1 MFAAFHNRSSL
12 ITMLWP
18 SFWIPTL
25 HVKEEALSVFFIVFM
40 ECNKKIC
47 LLKFRKYFPCKP
59 GVNNWFKKN
68 FLVCIHDFILFL
80 PIIDK
85 VFSLWPSF
93 LYTKKEQLI
102 KAFFSTFR
110 GKVRHKFYNA
120 QLSTY
125 HLFSC
130 NKYTELNSQYV
141 LWGIKIRRTLGLRT
155 QWMANRLSYE
165 TDKRSYH
172 YLLGGL
178 N

>member
-1 MFAAFHNRSSL
+1 MLVKKRRKPTAKASSL
-12 ITMLWP
+12 EEKLRTTNFQGLPIKWNYNSLWP
-18 SFWIPTL
+18 SFRIPTL
-25 HVKEEALSVFFIVFM
+25 HAKEEALSVFFIVFM

-85 VFSLWPSF
+85 VFSLWPTF
-93 LYTKKEQLI
+93 FYTKKEQLI

-110 GKVRHKFYNA
+110 VKVRHKFYNA

-125 HLFSC
+125 HLFPC
-130 NKYTELNSQYV
+130 N
-141 LWGIKIRRTLGLRT
+141 I
-155 QWMANRLSYE
+155 
-165 TDKRSYH
+165 
-172 YLLGGL
+172 
-178 N
+178 

>member
-1 MFAAFHNRSSL
+1 MLVKKRRKPTAKASSL
-12 ITMLWP
+12 EGKLRTTNFQGLPIKWNYNSLWP
-18 SFWIPTL
+18 RFRIPTL

-68 FLVCIHDFILFL
+68 FLECIHDFILFL
-80 PIIDK
+80 PIIYK

-93 LYTKKEQLI
+93 FFNTKKEQLI

-110 GKVRHKFYNA
+110 VKVGHKLYNA

-125 HLFSC
+125 HLFPC
-130 NKYTELNSQYV
+130 NK
-141 LWGIKIRRTLGLRT
+141 
-155 QWMANRLSYE
+155 
-165 TDKRSYH
+165 
-172 YLLGGL
+172 
-178 N
+178 